1 MSEQRHIAMSAI
13 MQPTNAARS
22 AINRNGIVELSESM
36 KVVGLLQ
43 PILLRRQGDKYE
55 IEAGHRRFLA
65 ASMLN
70 WQEIEAKVLDDNEDA
85 DMHLERAHENLIREN
100 LTAVDEARQVHLL
113 VHEKGRGIDDTARLL
128 SKSPAWVENRLDI
141 LGWPEE
147 IQKELHAGIINIAVG
162 RELARVKD
170 AATRSRLL
178 DAAIAYGATKKV
190 VTQWVDDISVDKFLV
205 ESEIN
210 RDIGENI
217 STAITGV
224 AMDCRICG
232 VSHDMSRLKHIW
244 LCPDCL
250 LGIREL
256 ARETRSEM
264 ERIARLGETRTEK
277 VGE

>member
-1 MSEQRHIAMSAI
+1 MSEHSKIAMSAI

-22 AINRNGIVELSESM
+22 EIGRNGIIELAESM

-43 PILLRRQGDKYE
+43 PILLRKQGSNYE

-70 WQEIEAKVLDDNEDA
+70 WQEIEAKVLDENEDA

-113 VHEKGRGIDDTARLL
+113 VHEKGRGTEDTARLL
-128 SKSPAWVENRLDI
+128 SKSQQWVENRLDI
-141 LGWPEE
+141 LEWPEV
-147 IQKELHAGIINIAVG
+147 IQKELHEGHINIAVG

-170 AATRSRLL
+170 PETRARLL

-190 VTQWVDDISVDKFLV
+190 VAQWVDDISVDKFLV
-205 ESEIN
+205 ESELN
-210 RDIGENI
+210 RDIGNNI

-232 VSHDMSRLKHIW
+232 ISHDMSRLKHIW

-256 ARETRSEM
+256 ARETRIEM
-264 ERIARLGETRTEK
+264 ERIK
-277 VGE
+277 QQ